1 MEAIFEAP
9 WFAVVWTLVG
19 IVLASA
25 VAIQWG
31 KNRGRQLGVL
41 IGKTLPGDK
50 VEQWL
55 VEFLMGMK
63 EGLESTYGNPTV
75 ETTTNW
81 KSNTATELT
90 VNVLK
95 NPSSGRAS

>member
-55 VEFLMGMK
+55 VEFLMGLK

-75 ETTTNW
+75 ETTTNR
-81 KSNTATELT
+81 KSTTATELT